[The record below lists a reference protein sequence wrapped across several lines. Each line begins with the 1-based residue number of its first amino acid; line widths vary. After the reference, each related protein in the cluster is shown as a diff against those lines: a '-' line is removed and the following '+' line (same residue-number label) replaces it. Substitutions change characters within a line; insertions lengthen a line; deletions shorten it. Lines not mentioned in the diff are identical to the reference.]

1 MKVTVATLSDTVF
14 TLEVASDMEV
24 ENFKALC
31 EVESGIP
38 AAEMVLLFNGQPML
52 GDKKSLAEI
61 GVGDGDMVMLDRRRQ
76 AAPRTGARTGSTGA
90 AAGGMLDFS
99 QIQIP
104 ANLLAGGGSGS
115 AASSSGAPARARV
128 GEEDPAAIREML
140 RANPDQMSM
149 LKQNN
154 PKLSE
159 ALESGDLEA
168 FAKVLKEQQDARK
181 AREQMRIRMMNAD
194 PFDMEAQ
201 RLIQQEIEQKNIDH
215 NMELAMEASPESF
228 GQVIMLYINC
238 VVNGHNVKAFVD
250 SGAQATIMSQA
261 AAERCGIMRLVDT
274 RWAGIAKGVG
284 TQKIIGRVHMAQIQI
299 EQEYLTS
306 SFSILEAQPMDM
318 LLGLDM
324 LKKHQCTIDLRKN
337 CLMIGTTGT
346 ETKFLSENELPA
358 CARLSGA
365 GAGDEGEGEAAALK
379 ASATE
384 AGSLEDKQLAEALAR
399 SASDHSM
406 DTTESK
412 PGTSGGAPPTASAA
426 PQTASAEAFKES
438 DIANIVSMG
447 FAREVAIAELRKCNG
462 DANMAVANLFA
473 KSLSEGFNKKK

>member
-1 MKVTVATLSDTVF
+1 M
-14 TLEVASDMEV
+14 M
-24 ENFKALC
+24 
-31 EVESGIP
+31 
-38 AAEMVLLFNGQPML
+38 LLFNGQPML

-61 GVGDGDMVMLDRRRQ
+61 GLGDGDMVMLDRRRQ
-76 AAPRTGARTGSTGA
+76 AAPRTGARTGSAAA
-90 AAGGMLDFS
+90 AAGGMFDFS

-104 ANLLAGGGSGS
+104 ANLLAGGSGSGS
-115 AASSSGAPARARV
+115 APSGAPARARV

-140 RANPDQMSM
+140 RANPDQMAM

-181 AREQMRIRMMNAD
+181 EREKMRIRMMNAD

-238 VVNGHNVKAFVD
+238 KVNGHDVKAFVD

-358 CARLSGA
+358 CARLSPTQRNAAGLSGA
-365 GAGDEGEGEAAALK
+365 GAGDEGEAAALK
-379 ASATE
+379 ASAKE

-406 DTTESK
+406 DTNESK
-412 PGTSGGAPPTASAA
+412 PGSSGASASTA
-426 PQTASAEAFKES
+426 QTASADTFKES

-447 FAREVAIAELRKCNG
+447 FPREVAIAELRKCNG
-462 DANMAVANLFA
+462 DANLAVANLFA
-473 KSLSEGFNKKK
+473 KSLSDGFNKKK